1 METPTSNDSPGPPGG
16 APHPVSP
23 QNKASWKSWLVAAA
37 VTAAGVVAVVAVLGS
52 RGGAGD
58 ATVAADNQGGANS
71 AGPGRGDVP
80 GGAGRGTRGEVT
92 AIDGTRLTVR
102 ATDQQ
107 GATSTVVVETTAE
120 TDVTESVD
128 GSLADL
134 KTGDTI
140 VVMGD
145 DASGSITATSITAGQ
160 MPMGGGGAQQ
170 GRPEGFQ
177 RPEGSQPPGGAA
189 GRRTAPQQPADGQR
203 PGGVTTGEIASISD
217 ATITIK
223 DQDGETVT
231 VTTTPETTVRVTKTR
246 AVSDIDVGDT
256 ITAMGE
262 TSEGVVKAS
271 VIRIGDLGFGGQRGR
286 GAPGGAPGRQP
297 GATTGG

>member
-16 APHPVSP
+16 APHPASTP
-23 QNKASWKSWLVAAA
+23 QNKAGWKSWLVAAA
-37 VTAAGVVAVVAVLGS
+37 VTAAVVVAVVAVLGN
-52 RGGAGD
+52 RGGGSGD
-58 ATVAADNQGGANS
+58 TTVAANNQGGANS
-71 AGPGRGDVP
+71 AGPGRG
-80 GGAGRGTRGEVT
+80 EVT
-92 AIDGTRLTVR
+92 AIDGSKLTVR

-120 TDVTESVD
+120 TEVTESVD

-140 VVMGD
+140 IVMGD
-145 DASGSITATSITAGQ
+145 EASGSITATSITAGE
-160 MPMGGGGAQQ
+160 MAFGGRGAQQ
-170 GRPEGFQ
+170 GLPEGFEP
-177 RPEGSQPPGGAA
+177 PEGFRPPGGAA
-189 GRRTAPQQPADGQR
+189 GGGTAPQQPADGQR
-203 PGGVTTGEIASISD
+203 PGGFTAGEIASISGS
-217 ATITIK
+217 TITISG
-223 DQDGETVT
+223 QDGETVT
-231 VTTTPETTVRVTKTR
+231 VTTTPETTVRVTKTL

-271 VIRIGDLGFGGQRGR
+271 VIRIGDLGFGGPRGR
-286 GAPGGAPGRQP
+286 GFPGGPPGQQP